1 MQRQE
6 IRRIRRK
13 MWKAVFKS
21 WLNGPRTVQRFPLN
35 RHERR
40 RVDKENLLKYR
51 AEKKESIINE
61 AA

>member
-13 MWKAVFKS
+13 MWKAAF
-21 WLNGPRTVQRFPLN
+21 NRLN

-51 AEKKESIINE
+51 AEKKESITN
-61 AA
+61 AAS